1 VFDFGRH
8 ADRAIYVL
16 IAVMA
21 VSVALEGIESRP
33 GKALGYV
40 AGAAIALTLAEL
52 FADRVGISIR
62 SRRSA
67 TAEERRDEVREAVT
81 GLVVAAGPI
90 SMFLLAVLDVISLH
104 RAFILSQWI
113 GFGIL
118 AVYSYVAARASG
130 GSQTR
135 AILGAIALTAV
146 GGALILLNA
155 LTK

>member
-1 VFDFGRH
+1 MFDFGRH

>member
-1 VFDFGRH
+1 MFDFGRH

-118 AVYSYVAARASG
+118 AVYSSVASRASG
-130 GSQTR
+130 GTRMR
-135 AILGAIALTAV
+135 AIVGAIGLTAI
-146 GGALILLNA
+146 GGMLIAFNA